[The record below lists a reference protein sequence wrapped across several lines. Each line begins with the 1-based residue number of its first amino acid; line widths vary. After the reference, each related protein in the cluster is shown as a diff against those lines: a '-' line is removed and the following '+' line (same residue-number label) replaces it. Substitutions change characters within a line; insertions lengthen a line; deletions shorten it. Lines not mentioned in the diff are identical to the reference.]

1 MKRKGFLRMAAA
13 FLAMMMCVTAFSV
26 TALASGGEDTAEV
39 TGGMEPDSSESAAAE
54 SDTEKTGDVESL
66 AADEEGADSDI
77 LEQITALLGGLG
89 DVSADGDGIRITVD
103 PDGSTQTG
111 TVTTGGGNLNVRTGA
126 GLDNEAFTQL
136 PNGTQ
141 VEVTGTEGEW
151 IKVLLP
157 EREGYVHSDYLTVS
171 ENGDGGFSLSL
182 DGEEL
187 SSLLGQLAGD
197 GNGGALT
204 PDGNLSLVD
213 DIGSSTQAGKQF
225 ISLTTKAGNVFYLI
239 IDRDDDGEETVHFLN
254 QVDEAD
260 LLALTEDGE
269 KAETPIVCT
278 CTEKCAAGA
287 VDTSC
292 PVCASNMTDCTGPEP
307 EPEETA
313 EPEEPAEKEGGGAGI
328 IVLVVL
334 LLAAGG
340 GAPFYFLVL
349 KPKQKTKVPSDL
361 DDLDLEDEELEDEEY
376 LKDDE
381 DETEDTK

>member
-1 MKRKGFLRMAAA
+1 MKRKGFLRMAAV
-13 FLAMMMCVTAFSV
+13 FLAMALCVTGFSV

-39 TGGMEPDSSESAAAE
+39 TGGMEPDSSESETATE
-54 SDTEKTGDVESL
+54 DTEMDAGMDGETDAET
-66 AADEEGADSDI
+66 DDFM
-77 LEQITALLGGLG
+77 EQITALLGGLG
-89 DVSADGDGIRITVD
+89 NVSADGDGIRITVD
-103 PDGSTQTG
+103 ADGSTQTGSTQTG

-157 EREGYVHSDYLTVS
+157 EREGYVHSDYLAVS
-171 ENGDGGFSLSL
+171 SGDPGGTSFTL

-187 SSLLGQLAGD
+187 SSLLEQLAGG

-225 ISLTTKAGNVFYLI
+225 ITLTTKAGNVFYLI
-239 IDRDDDGEETVHFLN
+239 IDRDDEGEETVHFLN

-292 PVCASNMTDCTGPEP
+292 PVCASNMTECTGPEP

-313 EPEEPAEKEGGGAGI
+313 QPEEPAEKEGGGAGM

-340 GAPFYFLVL
+340 GAAFYFLVL

-361 DDLDLEDEELEDEEY
+361 DDLDLEDEEY

>member
-1 MKRKGFLRMAAA
+1 MKRKRMFRLTAV
-13 FLAMMMCVTAFSV
+13 FLAMALCVTSFSV

-54 SDTEKTGDVESL
+54 SDTEETGDVEEP

-103 PDGSTQTG
+103 AGSTQTG

-171 ENGDGGFSLSL
+171 ENSDGGFSLSL
-182 DGEEL
+182 DEEEL
-187 SSLLGQLAGD
+187 SSLLGQLAGG
-197 GNGGALT
+197 GNGNALT

-225 ISLTTKAGNVFYLI
+225 ITLTTKSGNVFYLI
-239 IDRDDDGEETVHFLN
+239 IDRDDEGEETVHFLN

-260 LLALTEDGE
+260 LLALTGDGE
-269 KAETPIVCT
+269 KTETSIVCT

-292 PVCASNMTDCTGPEP
+292 PVCASNMTECTGPEP

-313 EPEEPAEKEGGGAGI
+313 ESEEPAEEEGGGAGM

-340 GAPFYFLVL
+340 GAAFYFLVL

-381 DETEDTK
+381 ETEDTK

>member
-1 MKRKGFLRMAAA
+1 MKRKRMFRLTAV
-13 FLAMMMCVTAFSV
+13 FLAMMMCATAFSV

-54 SDTEKTGDVESL
+54 SDTEKTGDVEEP

-103 PDGSTQTG
+103 ADGSTQTG

-171 ENGDGGFSLSL
+171 ENGGNGFSLSL

-187 SSLLGQLAGD
+187 SSLLGQLAGG

-213 DIGSSTQAGKQF
+213 DIGSSAQAGKQF
-225 ISLTTKAGNVFYLI
+225 ITLTTKAGNVFYLI
-239 IDRDDDGEETVHFLN
+239 IDRDDEGEETVHFLN
-254 QVDEAD
+254 QVDESD

-292 PVCASNMTDCTGPEP
+292 PVCASNMTECTGPEP

-313 EPEEPAEKEGGGAGI
+313 EPEEPAQKEGGGAGM
-328 IVLVVL
+328 IVLAVL

-340 GAPFYFLVL
+340 AAFYFLVL

-361 DDLDLEDEELEDEEY
+361 DDLDLEDEEY

>member
-1 MKRKGFLRMAAA
+1 MKRKRMFRLTAV
-13 FLAMMMCVTAFSV
+13 FLAMVMCVTAFSV

-39 TGGMEPDSSESAAAE
+39 TGGMEPDSSESETATE
-54 SDTEKTGDVESL
+54 DTEMDAGMDGETDAET
-66 AADEEGADSDI
+66 DDFM
-77 LEQITALLGGLG
+77 EQITALLGGLG

-103 PDGSTQTG
+103 ASGNTQTG

-171 ENGDGGFSLSL
+171 ANGDGGFSLSL

-187 SSLLGQLAGD
+187 SSLLGQLTG
-197 GNGGALT
+197 GGSGGALT

-225 ISLTTKAGNVFYLI
+225 ITLTTKAGNIFYLI

-254 QVDEAD
+254 QVEAD

-292 PVCASNMTDCTGPEP
+292 PVCASNMTECTGPEP

-313 EPEEPAEKEGGGAGI
+313 QPEETAEKEGGGAGM

-340 GAPFYFLVL
+340 GAAFYFLVL

>member
-1 MKRKGFLRMAAA
+1 MKRKGFLRMATV
-13 FLAMMMCVTAFSV
+13 FLAMTLCVTGFSV

-39 TGGMEPDSSESAAAE
+39 TGGMEPDRSESAAAE
-54 SDTEKTGDVESL
+54 SDTEETGDMEEP
-66 AADEEGADSDI
+66 AADEGAGSGTEAVDGDI

-89 DVSADGDGIRITVD
+89 NVSADGDGIRITVD
-103 PDGSTQTG
+103 EGGSTQTG

-126 GLDNEAFTQL
+126 GLDNKAFTQL

-141 VEVTGTEGEW
+141 VEVTGTEGDW

-171 ENGDGGFSLSL
+171 ENGGNGFSLSL

-187 SSLLGQLAGD
+187 SSLLGQLAGG

-213 DIGSSTQAGKQF
+213 DIGSSAQAGKQF
-225 ISLTTKAGNVFYLI
+225 ITLTTKAGNVFYLI
-239 IDRDDDGEETVHFLN
+239 IDRDDEGEETVHFLN
-254 QVDEAD
+254 QVDESD

-292 PVCASNMTDCTGPEP
+292 PVCASNMTECTGPEP

-313 EPEEPAEKEGGGAGI
+313 EPEEPAQKEGGGAGMI
-328 IVLVVL
+328 GLAVL

-340 GAPFYFLVL
+340 AAFYFLVL

-361 DDLDLEDEELEDEEY
+361 DDLDLEDEEY

>member
-1 MKRKGFLRMAAA
+1 MKRKRMFRLTAV
-13 FLAMMMCVTAFSV
+13 FLAMVMCVTAFSV

-39 TGGMEPDSSESAAAE
+39 TGGMEPDSSESETATE
-54 SDTEKTGDVESL
+54 DTEMDTGTD
-66 AADEEGADSDI
+66 DFM
-77 LEQITALLGGLG
+77 EQITALLGGLG

-103 PDGSTQTG
+103 ANGNTQTG

-187 SSLLGQLAGD
+187 SSLLGQLTG
-197 GNGGALT
+197 GGSGGALT

-225 ISLTTKAGNVFYLI
+225 ITLTTKAGNIFYLI

-292 PVCASNMTDCTGPEP
+292 PVCASNMTECTGPEP

-313 EPEEPAEKEGGGAGI
+313 QPEEPAEKEGGGAGM

-340 GAPFYFLVL
+340 GAAFYFLVL

-361 DDLDLEDEELEDEEY
+361 DDLDLEDEELEEEEY